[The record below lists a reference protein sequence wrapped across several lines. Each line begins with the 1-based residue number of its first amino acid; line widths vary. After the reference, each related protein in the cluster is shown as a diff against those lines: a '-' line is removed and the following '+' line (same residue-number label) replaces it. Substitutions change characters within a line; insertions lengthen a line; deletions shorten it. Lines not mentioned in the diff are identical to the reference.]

1 MRNNL
6 NKLISRVSV
15 WPFARR
21 SIRGSDRARAAM
33 KAASRRAAQID
44 ERTMVFITR
53 SVGHASGRTDRAITL
68 HLHSIKVERSFDL
81 GSDGDRIAVFQSW
94 FKPPMLSC
102 LDGSRGQAKWCTLQ
116 HIDRGGPS
124 FSRDYDR

>member
-6 NKLISRVSV
+6 RKLISRVSV

-33 KAASRRAAQID
+33 KAVSRGAAQID

-53 SVGHASGRTDRAITL
+53 SVGTLVAGLTGR
-68 HLHSIKVERSFDL
+68 LHSIC
-81 GSDGDRIAVFQSW
+81 AQ
-94 FKPPMLSC
+94 
-102 LDGSRGQAKWCTLQ
+102 
-116 HIDRGGPS
+116 
-124 FSRDYDR
+124 

>member
-1 MRNNL
+1 MLAAIYFGKGKCGMRSE
-6 NKLISRVSV
+6 ISS
-15 WPFARR
+15 
-21 SIRGSDRARAAM
+21 
-33 KAASRRAAQID
+33 
-44 ERTMVFITR
+44 
-53 SVGHASGRTDRAITL
+53 
-68 HLHSIKVERSFDL
+68 SIKVERSFDL
-81 GSDGDRIAVFQSW
+81 DSNGDRIAVFQSW